1 MIGHDFYEGQRQGS
15 KGYPRFTDPELRG
28 PEGYADFV
36 KMACSKELERCGAD
50 KFDLLMLDNPDNAG
64 FTSEPLWEALEA
76 AKNEGLT
83 NRLGIAP
90 GPANG
95 FSLGSGV
102 SSRRWK

>member
-50 KFDLLMLDNPDNAG
+50 KFDLLMLHNPDNVRCARILDQKTPESTHDSKQTKKAIHPRVQG
-64 FTSEPLWEALEA
+64 
-76 AKNEGLT
+76 
-83 NRLGIAP
+83 P
-90 GPANG
+90 GH
-95 FSLGSGV
+95 
-102 SSRRWK
+102 